1 MAVELFG
8 TTRILVQGITGRE
21 GRLHAKLCA
30 EYGAR
35 IVAGV
40 TPGRGGESVDG
51 VPVFDTVAD
60 AVAHRAPDMS
70 LVFVP
75 PNAAADA
82 MLEAVFAGV
91 RHIVCI
97 TEGVPVHDM
106 IRVKRVAT
114 TYGATIIGPNCPGII
129 TPGHAK
135 AGIMPGQTFLPG
147 HVGMV
152 SRSGTLLY
160 EAASQVCSHGLGI
173 STAIGIGGDPI
184 IGTDFIRWLKAF
196 ADDPETEA
204 VVLIGEIGGAMEE
217 RTADFIRE
225 TAYSKPL
232 VAFIAGQTA
241 PEGRRMGH
249 AGAIIMGRSGSACS
263 KVNAFR
269 AAGVTVVANLADIGT
284 SVAALL
290 EERNG

>member
-1 MAVELFG
+1 
-8 TTRILVQGITGRE
+8 
-21 GRLHAKLCA
+21 
-30 EYGAR
+30 
-35 IVAGV
+35 
-40 TPGRGGESVDG
+40 
-51 VPVFDTVAD
+51 
-60 AVAHRAPDMS
+60 
-70 LVFVP
+70 
-75 PNAAADA
+75 
-82 MLEAVFAGV
+82 
-91 RHIVCI
+91 
-97 TEGVPVHDM
+97 M